1 MQQLPKEFVGRMVR
15 TVYRSG
21 GSLLRGSSY
30 IWNVCGIQI

>member
-15 TVYRSG
+15 TV
-21 GSLLRGSSY
+21 LFSY

>member
-15 TVYRSG
+15 TV
-21 GSLLRGSSY
+21 LFIGSSY